1 MTDKQPWDEERICTA
16 LRLNIY
22 PALAAIRDTAEVSSS
37 FVLLL
42 ALRVIAEHPDAGIL
56 KPSAMC
62 REVLDHQTQVD
73 PDMEEPTG
81 GESRD
86 GC

>member
-1 MTDKQPWDEERICTA
+1 MNDDQPWDEERICTA

-22 PALAAIRDTAEVSSS
+22 PALAAISDTAETNGS

-42 ALRVIAEHPDAGIL
+42 ALRVIAEHPDAGVL

-62 REVLDHQTQVD
+62 REVLDYHA
-73 PDMEEPTG
+73 PDGPGQKPPMSGSP
-81 GESRD
+81 
-86 GC
+86 